1 MGANG
6 KQYLIKVRKETYE
19 RIAAAAEES
28 HRSITEMGDMILNVK
43 MASLA
48 DSASKGGAPAGG
60 KVFGGPDYKPP
71 EGIPDPEW
79 WQKMWGQTSKK

>member
-1 MGANG
+1 
-6 KQYLIKVRKETYE
+6 
-19 RIAAAAEES
+19 
-28 HRSITEMGDMILNVK
+28 MGDMILNVK